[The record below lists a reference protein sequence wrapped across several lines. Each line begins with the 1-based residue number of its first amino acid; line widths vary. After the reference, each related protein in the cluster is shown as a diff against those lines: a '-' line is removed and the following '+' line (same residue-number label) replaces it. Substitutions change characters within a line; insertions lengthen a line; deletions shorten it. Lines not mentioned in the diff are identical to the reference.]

1 MNDTTHHTN
10 RPADVPG
17 DSPRHSHSHDPGDT
31 LRTPPGDSL
40 SDNPGTAPDTLL
52 FDMFG
57 VIARHQSDAGR
68 ARLVAA
74 AGVPEAPFWE
84 AYWGLRQPYDRGDVT
99 GSGYWRQVADALDTG
114 FGPEQ
119 VARLIEADIA
129 SWSGVDD
136 TMVTLIGELA
146 AAGRRIALL
155 SNIPEELAVHY
166 EERHAWLKHFQVRAF
181 SCRIGHAKPEPGAYR
196 WCLDALGTEAGRVLF
211 VDDREENV
219 RAAEAGGLRG
229 HLFTTPAALREALRK
244 EPRLSA

>member
-1 MNDTTHHTN
+1 MYDATN
-10 RPADVPG
+10 RPADAVRPRPG
-17 DSPRHSHSHDPGDT
+17 HRHGHGHDIV
-31 LRTPPGDSL
+31 
-40 SDNPGTAPDTLL
+40 L

-57 VIARHQSDAGR
+57 VIARHQSEDGK

-74 AGVPEAPFWE
+74 AGVPEVPFWA

-99 GSGYWRQVADALDTG
+99 GPGYWRQVADALGTD
-114 FGPEQ
+114 FGHDQ
-119 VARLIEADIA
+119 VARLVEADIL

-136 TMVTLIGELA
+136 TMVALIEELA

-166 EERHAWLKHFQVRAF
+166 EARHAWLKHFQVRAF

-196 WCLDALGTEAGRVLF
+196 WCLDALGAEAGKVLF

-219 RAAEAGGLRG
+219 LAAEAGGLRG
-229 HLFTTPAALREALRK
+229 HLFTTPAALRKAL
-244 EPRLSA
+244 RLSA